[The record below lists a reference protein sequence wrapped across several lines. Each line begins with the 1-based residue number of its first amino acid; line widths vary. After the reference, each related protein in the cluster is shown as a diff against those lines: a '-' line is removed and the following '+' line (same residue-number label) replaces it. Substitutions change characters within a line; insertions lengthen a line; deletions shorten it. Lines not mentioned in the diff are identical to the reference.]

1 MKRDWNPKYKTVP
14 TIQYQK
20 TKQLKLLAED
30 LYTYFQEEDITM
42 ANRYIKRY
50 LTSLIMREMHLKT
63 IISYYYLTLVKMA
76 INKNTTNNKCWRG
89 CGKKETSNT
98 LLEGKQIGLAWLENN
113 MEVSQKTK
121 NRTTI

>member
-1 MKRDWNPKYKTVP
+1 MKRDWNPKYKTIP

-30 LYTYFQEEDITM
+30 QYTYFQEEDITM

-50 LTSLIMREMHLKT
+50 PTSLIMREMHLKT
-63 IISYYYLTLVKMA
+63 TISYYYLTLVKMA
-76 INKNTTNNKCWRG
+76 INKNTTNNKCQRG
-89 CGKKETSNT
+89 CRKKETSST

>member
-1 MKRDWNPKYKTVP
+1 MKKEWNPKYKTVH

-20 TKQLKLLAED
+20 TKQIIDRRSVQTFLQRRHNNGQQVYKK
-30 LYTYFQEEDITM
+30 IP
-42 ANRYIKRY
+42 
-50 LTSLIMREMHLKT
+50 TSLIMREMHLKT
-63 IISYYYLTLVKMA
+63 TISYYYLTLVKMA

-113 MEVSQKTK
+113 MEVSQK
-121 NRTTI
+121 N

>member
-1 MKRDWNPKYKTVP
+1 MKRDWNPKYKTIP

-30 LYTYFQEEDITM
+30 QYTYFQEEDITM

-50 LTSLIMREMHLKT
+50 PTSLIMREMHLKT
-63 IISYYYLTLVKMA
+63 TISYYYLTLVKMA
-76 INKNTTNNKCWRG
+76 INKNTTNNKCQRG
-89 CGKKETSNT
+89 YRKKETSST